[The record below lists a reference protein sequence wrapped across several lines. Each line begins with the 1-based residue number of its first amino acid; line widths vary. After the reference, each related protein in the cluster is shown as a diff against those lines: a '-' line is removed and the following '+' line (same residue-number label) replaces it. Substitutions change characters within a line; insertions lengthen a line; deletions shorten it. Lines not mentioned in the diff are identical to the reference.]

1 MGPSIKPPENIEV
14 KNDKQH
20 CEEHQDNVESPR
32 AIPEIDKPK
41 DSNGEPLNQRLAYY
55 KLINAEAM
63 LQSNSTL
70 QNGKVVVM
78 SMIIEGVIVLSCDE
92 NPTLKY
98 IACDF
103 KFYEG

>member
-1 MGPSIKPPENIEV
+1 MGPSIKPPENAEV

-20 CEEHQDNVESPR
+20 CEEHQDKIESPR

-41 DSNGEPLNQRLAYY
+41 DYNGEPLNQQLAYC
-55 KLINAEAM
+55 KLINEVM

-78 SMIIEGVIVLSCDE
+78 SMIIEGVIVLSYDE
-92 NPTLKY
+92 NPTLKS